1 MATNFKYAGISDLT
15 KYFNRVDDF
24 DSKRQI
30 FPTETSGNN
39 HFFRNDGYVDSFFI
53 NGSEQAAAQ
62 SDFDNV
68 NGDGQWC
75 YRSDNNDLKFQASY
89 YSSTTINEQVFEAGQ
104 DFTTYLEQSLVES
117 SLELHNYLDAR
128 YSTPIEKSKQVDVDT
143 NPILIVEEYDPILI
157 KASCYVAAANLI
169 RAKEGMSEEADYY
182 HSLVTNIDR
191 TGLIDKLNDGVYK
204 LSHEVDD
211 NSKKGKILRREISG
225 SMDLVELSGIYTGGN
240 YDLIKVRC
248 DGTGVYG
255 AATFNVQY
263 FGNDKLLGQ
272 ESSSEIITGNLQ
284 HIHSGISGRWQG
296 NSCSNGDYWEIE
308 VYGNHVQ
315 QTNKSNATIE
325 MIR

>member
-1 MATNFKYAGISDLT
+1 M
-15 KYFNRVDDF
+15 
-24 DSKRQI
+24 
-30 FPTETSGNN
+30 
-39 HFFRNDGYVDSFFI
+39 
-53 NGSEQAAAQ
+53 
-62 SDFDNV
+62 
-68 NGDGQWC
+68 
-75 YRSDNNDLKFQASY
+75 
-89 YSSTTINEQVFEAGQ
+89 FEAGQ
-104 DFTTYLEQSLVES
+104 DFTTFLEQSLVDA

-128 YSTPIEKSKQVDVDT
+128 YSTPIEKSKQVDIDT